1 MGFKLKRPGFSQ
13 FKGKNKEKGKTS
25 SIKEKSIGKRMIL
38 STTTILVGLTL
49 VLGLTSYFIAKNEI
63 LKSNNELLLNKAVDS
78 ANLVNE
84 QIKSYTVAVETLGS
98 LDIIANPEI
107 PIKEKFN
114 SLEQEKIRLRL
125 SSIGLA
131 DIQGNLLLDDG
142 TSLDIYEKEYFQM
155 AKAGH
160 AYFSEPMKNDAT
172 GKTEVVI
179 AAPLKYKG
187 LYLGAIVASKPAD
200 EFYRIAENIKIGEKG
215 FAFILN
221 DVADVISHP
230 TVTSHASNSDASS
243 GPINFSGLKE
253 RVNNEF
259 VDDVDIMNT
268 KIQNNES
275 GIGKYMENGKIVHLG
290 FAPIKSKGWTL
301 VASIDESEVLAG
313 LNSLKDALLIAI
325 IVAIIAGIVFSL
337 LFSRNLT
344 KSIVQITDCTYKLS
358 QLDLTHNIE
367 EKLLLRK
374 DELGKMA
381 YSLQVVIDNIR
392 NFAKEIGESSQ
403 QVAASS
409 EELSAISEESTAA
422 ASNIAE
428 NSSEIAG
435 NSNLQLDEV
444 LNITSSI
451 KEISTQVDYVSTQT
465 NNAENFT
472 SSVIDKTKIGKE
484 KIEEVIVQMKNI
496 EDSTHSVESS
506 LNDISEGST
515 EMNHMLEIIENVAEE
530 TNLLALNAAIE
541 AARAGEYGRGFAVV
555 ADEIRKLA
563 EETQKSTGEIYSL
576 INNNNVLIKEAN
588 EKMVLGNNEVKLG
601 TTKVSETK
609 ETFDEIADSISQ
621 ITTGINEVVKA
632 IQNVE
637 DHVSSLIDSSGS
649 IENMSK
655 EIAAQIQ
662 NSSAASEEQMAS
674 MEEITSSTESL
685 AKLAEELQ
693 LLIGNIRF

>member
-1 MGFKLKRPGFSQ
+1 MGFKLKRLELSQ
-13 FKGKNKEKGKTS
+13 FKRKNKEKRKTS
-25 SIKEKSIGKRMIL
+25 SIKEKSIGKKMIF
-38 STTTILVGLTL
+38 SITTILIGLTL
-49 VLGLTSYFIAKNEI
+49 ILGLTSYFIAKNEI

-84 QIKSYTVAVETLGS
+84 QIKSYTVAVETLGD
-98 LDIIANPEI
+98 LDIIANPET
-107 PIKEKFN
+107 PTEEKFDP
-114 SLEQEKIRLRL
+114 LEQEKIRLKL

-160 AYFSEPMKNDAT
+160 TYFSEPMRNVIT
-172 GKTEVVI
+172 GKNEVTI

-187 LYLGAIVASKPAD
+187 RYLGAIVASKPAD
-200 EFYRIAENIKIGEKG
+200 EFYKIADNIKIGKKG

-221 DVADVISHP
+221 NVADVISHP
-230 TVTSHASNSDASS
+230 TITNNTSNKNTSNGS
-243 GPINFSGLKE
+243 INFSGLKE
-253 RVNNEF
+253 KVDSEF
-259 VDDVDIMNT
+259 ADDMDIMNT
-268 KIQNNES
+268 KIQNGEP
-275 GIGKYMENGKIVHLG
+275 GIGKYMENDEIVHLG

-301 VASIDESEVLAG
+301 IVSVDESEVLAG
-313 LNSLKDALLIAI
+313 LKSLKDALLIAI
-325 IVAIIAGIVFSL
+325 IAAIAIGIVFSL

-381 YSLQVVIDNIR
+381 YSLKVVIDNMR
-392 NFAKEIGESSQ
+392 NFAKEIEESSQ

-422 ASNIAE
+422 ATNIAE
-428 NSSEIAG
+428 NANEIAG
-435 NSNLQLDEV
+435 DSNLQLEEV

-465 NNAENFT
+465 NSAENFT
-472 SSVIDKTKIGKE
+472 KSVIDKTKIGKE

-506 LNDISEGST
+506 LNDISAGST

-576 INNNNVLIKEAN
+576 INSNNVLIEEAN
-588 EKMVLGNNEVKLG
+588 GKMALGNNEVKLG

-609 ETFDEIADSISQ
+609 ETFDEIANSISQ

-637 DHVSSLIDSSGS
+637 SHVSSLINSSGS

-674 MEEITSSTESL
+674 MEQITSSTESL